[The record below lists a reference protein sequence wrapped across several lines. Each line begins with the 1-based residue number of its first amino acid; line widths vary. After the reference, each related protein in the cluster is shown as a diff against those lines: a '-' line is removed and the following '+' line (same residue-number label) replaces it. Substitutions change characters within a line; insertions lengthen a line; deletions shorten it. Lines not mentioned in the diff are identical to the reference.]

1 MYFCPFSPTTALS
14 GREGDLYVFSAT
26 VQEPVCGWKVKGEV
40 VGCSVVHGL
49 HKADKVKTRYLHG
62 LKKTK
67 QNTTITDYNQYS
79 QSLNISHCPKKSM
92 QIMISACT
100 LALLFAMSAL
110 AIEYEFLLRHEIN
123 DQKISCSRL
132 ISTADHSHFEF
143 RKII

>member
-1 MYFCPFSPTTALS
+1 M
-14 GREGDLYVFSAT
+14 
-26 VQEPVCGWKVKGEV
+26 
-40 VGCSVVHGL
+40 GCSVVHGL

-79 QSLNISHCPKKSM
+79 QSLNISQSLSQKSM